1 MMLMVMVFAGALA
14 GGGLALMARGALG
27 STPPLATI
35 VAELH
40 RPREG
45 VDIVLVE
52 PLAAPKAPHEL
63 CGHAIATLRL
73 APEFRSIK
81 RGQSVRHAFN

>member
-1 MMLMVMVFAGALA
+1 MMLMVVAGALA
-14 GGGLALMARGALG
+14 GGGLLLMARGAFG

-45 VDIVLVE
+45 VKLSTR
-52 PLAAPKAPHEL
+52 P
-63 CGHAIATLRL
+63 GR
-73 APEFRSIK
+73 
-81 RGQSVRHAFN
+81 RGSSTGRPSVPWSSSRPCDL